1 MQGHMVMA
9 WGMDDK
15 PHQTSIAMKKR
26 KSKCQLNI
34 SPKDIQR
41 IENELGVKF
50 LDFYKG
56 IFKTHGIIWKPVR
69 NRIEYICASW
79 DDVPMIKISAGRST
93 CHFVPLEWE
102 P

>member
-1 MQGHMVMA
+1 MGMA
-9 WGMDDK
+9 WDMDDK
-15 PHQTSIAMKKR
+15 PHQTSKAMKNR
-26 KSKCQLNI
+26 KNESKCRLNI

-41 IENELGVKF
+41 IEEELGVKF

-56 IFKTHGIIWKPVR
+56 IFKTHGIIWKPVK

-79 DDVPMIKISAGRST
+79 DNVPMIKISAGRST
-93 CHFVPLEWE
+93 CHFVPLDWE

>member
-1 MQGHMVMA
+1 MGMA
-9 WGMDDK
+9 WDMDDK
-15 PHQTSIAMKKR
+15 PHQTSKAMKNR
-26 KSKCQLNI
+26 KSKSKCRNI

-41 IENELGVKF
+41 IEEELGVKF

-56 IFKTHGIIWKPVR
+56 IFKTHGIVWKPVK
-69 NRIEYICASW
+69 NKIEYICASW

-93 CHFVPLEWE
+93 CHFVPLDWE